1 MQDVTTGEFAGDVDA
16 NDNLESLIAASGGDT
31 SLRYR
36 VMENGKPVGELDM
49 RELVK
54 ALVPRISSSV
64 IWDTLSLNS
73 LIKIHELYDNKNLY
87 LTYTSDIWITF
98 SFLIKKPNLKTQ

>member
-1 MQDVTTGEFAGDVDA
+1 MQDLTTGEFAGDVDA
-16 NDNLESLIAASGGDT
+16 NDNLESLIATSGGDT

-36 VMENGKPVGELDM
+36 VIDNGKPVGELDM

-64 IWDTLSLNS
+64 TGTRY
-73 LIKIHELYDNKNLY
+73 H
-87 LTYTSDIWITF
+87 
-98 SFLIKKPNLKTQ
+98 